1 MKKCI
6 KNSIQTGI
14 VTGLILIFLDLIGF
28 SVVLSN
34 MLSNLFKNTTE
45 SGQIAVFNLL
55 LLFALILFFLG
66 FRSISKES
74 KWSEVFVSSILIGL
88 FSSLVII
95 AMLAVVNPMHLNGA
109 KFRDYLPQF
118 SPDNI
123 NFFMLYE
130 TTVAAVVLRYAA
142 TMILSA
148 TLGAVVAKGIFK
160 TDGWHSFIAKQTA
173 KRQAFLEKPEVEK
186 VFGNR
191 WTKIAFFAIAL
202 FLLYFLPTK
211 WGGYWNY
218 VMGTVGI
225 YILLGLGLNII
236 VGLSGQLML
245 GYVAWFAIGAY
256 TFGLLTALE
265 PHGIEMNFWLALLVS
280 VLVSTLTGILLGLP
294 ILNLRGDYLAIVTL
308 AFGEMTRILIKSDLL
323 ENIANG
329 PRGVRAIG
337 QPTLFGKLIS
347 TDVNFMHLI
356 IFFVLVL
363 IFIASRIQ
371 YSRTGRTFE
380 AIQADET
387 VAKATGIDVF
397 KNKLLA
403 LAIGAAIAGL
413 AGALFAS
420 RNQFTGPEDHVMMV
434 SINVLCLVI
443 VGGMGSIPGVILG
456 SFVLKGLPELLR
468 DLSSYRMLVFGAL
481 LVLMMLARPEGLL
494 PMKRPKLAEE
504 YEENKPD
511 KKETK
516 S

>member
-14 VTGLILIFLDLIGF
+14 VAGFILVFLNLIGF

-34 MLSNLFKNTTE
+34 MLSNLFNNMPE
-45 SGQIAVFNLL
+45 SELIPVFNLL
-55 LLFALILFFLG
+55 LLFGLILFFLG
-66 FRSISKES
+66 FKSVNEES
-74 KWSEVFVSSILIGL
+74 KWSEIFVSSVLIGV

-95 AMLAVVNPMHLNGA
+95 VLMTIVNPMHLNGA
-109 KFRDYLPQF
+109 KFREYLPEF

-123 NFFMLYE
+123 DFFMLYE
-130 TTVAAVVLRYAA
+130 TTVAAIIVRYAA

-148 TLGAVVAKGIFK
+148 VLGAVVAKAVFK
-160 TDGWHSFIAKQTA
+160 TDGWHTFVEKQSA
-173 KRQAFLEKPEVEK
+173 KRKAFLEKPQVEK

-202 FLLYFLPTK
+202 FLLYYLPTV

-265 PHGIEMNFWLALLVS
+265 PHGIQMNFWLALLIS
-280 VLVSTLTGILLGLP
+280 VLFSTLTGILLGLP

-323 ENIANG
+323 ENITNG

-337 QPTLFGKLIS
+337 QPTLFGNLIS

-356 IFFVLVL
+356 IVFVLVL

-371 YSRTGRTFE
+371 YSRNGRTFE

-504 YEENKPD
+504 YEENAPD
-511 KKETK
+511 KKEAK